1 MRVLALTGNVAA
13 GKSLVAR
20 RLRELGAFLIDA
32 DAIVRELQHPGTP
45 VHARMVARFGEEILA
60 PDGTIDRAAMRA
72 RILADPAERLALEAI
87 VHPAVEAERR
97 HRLAQAAASGASV
110 VIAEIPLLFESA
122 DPSAYEGV
130 ILVDAPEAERR
141 RRLIE
146 DRGLPPEQ
154 ADRLLAAQWPAEHKR
169 ARATW
174 ILDNDADPGTLLER
188 TDALWQQISR

>member
-32 DAIVRELQHPGTP
+32 DAIVRELQRPGTP

-97 HRLAQAAASGASV
+97 HLLAQAAASGASV

-146 DRGLPPEQ
+146 DRGLPAEQ
-154 ADRLLAAQWPAEHKR
+154 ADQLLAAQWPAEHKR

-174 ILDNDADPGTLLER
+174 ILDNDGDRGTLLER
-188 TDALWQQISR
+188 TDALWRQISR